1 VARTVSEPGIL
12 SAVVDT
18 HKATL
23 SDASSAGEAWAAS
36 HRYDAPM
43 TSDASSAFAAADRP
57 APSFALVVLATSMAF
72 VVGQLDVTIVN
83 VALPAMGR
91 ELGAGVAGLQWVVDA
106 YAVAFAAFMLSAG
119 ALGDRFGAR
128 RAFQWGMGVFGAASI
143 ACAAAPGILALD
155 AARVLQGLGAAIMLP
170 NSLALLN
177 HALAHEPAER
187 TRAIGYWTAAG
198 AISIALGPVLGG
210 LLVSTLGWRAIFWV
224 NVPLCLAGGWLSTR
238 LRETA
243 SAGARPPLDVAGQ
256 VLATL
261 LLSALIATLIEARS
275 LGLRDMRIWLGA
287 GATVALGIGLRFVER
302 RSDAPVIAADL
313 FALRD
318 FRGAVL
324 FGTVVNATYYGAIFV
339 IALFL
344 QVARQFTPMQAGLAF
359 LPLTAGFF
367 LSNVLSGPV
376 ITRLGTRKPMVAGAL
391 VDLLGFGVL
400 AWASTTQSLALMLI
414 GFLLIPSGM
423 GLAVPAMTTT
433 VLSAVDKGRSSLAAA
448 ILNTARQSA
457 GAIGVAVFGA
467 LAHGDAARI
476 GAGLRITCVAAMIAL
491 GLAAL
496 AAARLKGVPPH
507 A

>member
-1 VARTVSEPGIL
+1 
-12 SAVVDT
+12 
-18 HKATL
+18 
-23 SDASSAGEAWAAS
+23 
-36 HRYDAPM
+36 M
-43 TSDASSAFAAADRP
+43 TSNAQPAFAAAARR

-106 YAVAFAAFMLSAG
+106 YTVAFAAFMLSAG
-119 ALGDRFGAR
+119 AFGDRFGAR
-128 RAFQWGMGVFGAASI
+128 RAFQWGMGLFGLASI

-177 HALAHEPAER
+177 HALAHEPAKR

-210 LLVSTLGWRAIFWV
+210 VLVADVGWRAIFWV
-224 NVPLCLAGGWLSTR
+224 NVPLCLVGGWLSTR
-238 LRETA
+238 LHETPTG
-243 SAGARPPLDVAGQ
+243 GARPPLDLAGQ

-261 LLSALIATLIEARS
+261 ALSALIATLIEARS
-275 LGLRDMRIWLGA
+275 LGLHDPRIWLGA
-287 GATVALGIGLRFVER
+287 GATLLLGLALLLAER
-302 RSDAPVIAADL
+302 RAVAPVIAADL

-318 FRGAVL
+318 FRGAVF

-344 QVARQFTPMQAGLAF
+344 QTARHFTPMQAGLAF

-367 LSNVLSGPV
+367 LSNVLSGPI
-376 ITRLGTRKPMVAGAL
+376 ITRLGTRKPMIFGAL

-400 AWASTTQSLALMLI
+400 AWASTTQSLALMLV

-433 VLSAVDKGRSSLAAA
+433 VLSSVDKSRSSLAAA
-448 ILNTARQSA
+448 ILNTARQAA

-467 LAHGDAARI
+467 LAHGDAAHI
-476 GAGLRITCVAAMIAL
+476 GTGLRITCVASMLAL

>member
-1 VARTVSEPGIL
+1 
-12 SAVVDT
+12 
-18 HKATL
+18 
-23 SDASSAGEAWAAS
+23 
-36 HRYDAPM
+36 M
-43 TSDASSAFAAADRP
+43 TSEAHAVPAVESH

-83 VALPAMGR
+83 VALPSMGR
-91 ELGAGVAGLQWVVDA
+91 ELGAGVDGLQWVVDA

-128 RAFQWGMGVFGAASI
+128 RAFQWGMGLFGLASI
-143 ACAAAPGILALD
+143 ACAAAPDILALD
-155 AARVLQGLGAAIMLP
+155 AARVLQGLGAAVMLP

-177 HALAHEPAER
+177 HALAHEPAR
-187 TRAIGYWTAAG
+187 RARAIGYWTAAG
-198 AISIALGPVLGG
+198 AIAIALGPVLGG
-210 LLVSTLGWRAIFWV
+210 LLVAGVGWRAIFWV
-224 NVPLCLAGGWLSTR
+224 NVPLCLVGGWLSTR
-238 LRETA
+238 LHETPT
-243 SAGARPPLDVAGQ
+243 GGTKPPLDLAGQ

-261 LLSALIATLIEARS
+261 ALGALIATLIEARA
-275 LGLRDMRIWLGA
+275 LGMHDARIWLGA
-287 GATVALGIGLRFVER
+287 AATLALGVALLLVER
-302 RSDAPVIAADL
+302 RAAAPVIATDL

-318 FRGAVL
+318 FRGAVF
-324 FGTVVNATYYGAIFV
+324 FGTVVNGTYYGAIFV

-344 QVARQFTPMQAGLAF
+344 QTARHYTPMQAGLAF

-367 LSNVLSGPV
+367 LSNVLSGSV
-376 ITRLGTRKPMVAGAL
+376 ITRFGTRKPMIVGAL

-400 AWASTTQSLALMLI
+400 AFASTTQSLPPMLV

-433 VLSAVDKGRSSLAAA
+433 VLSSVDKSRSSLAAA

-467 LAHGDAARI
+467 LAHGDAEHI
-476 GAGLRITCVAAMIAL
+476 GIGLRITCVVAMVAL
-491 GLAAL
+491 GFAAL
-496 AAARLKGVPPH
+496 AASRLKGVPPH

>member
-1 VARTVSEPGIL
+1 
-12 SAVVDT
+12 
-18 HKATL
+18 
-23 SDASSAGEAWAAS
+23 
-36 HRYDAPM
+36 M
-43 TSDASSAFAAADRP
+43 TSDAPPVFADAARSG
-57 APSFALVVLATSMAF
+57 PSFALVVLATSMAF

-83 VALPAMGR
+83 VALPAMCR
-91 ELGAGVAGLQWVVDA
+91 DLGAGVAGLQWVVDA

-128 RAFQWGMGVFGAASI
+128 RAFQWGMGLFGVASI
-143 ACAAAPGILALD
+143 ACAAAAGILALD
-155 AARVLQGLGAAIMLP
+155 AARVLQGLGAAVMLP

-177 HALAHEPAER
+177 HALAHEPAR
-187 TRAIGYWTAAG
+187 RARAIGYWTAAG

-210 LLVSTLGWRAIFWV
+210 VLVAGVGWRAIFWV

-238 LRETA
+238 LRETPTGG
-243 SAGARPPLDVAGQ
+243 SRPPLDIAGQ

-261 LLSALIATLIEARS
+261 ALALLIATLIEARA
-275 LGLRDMRIWLGA
+275 LGPHDVRLWLAG
-287 GATVALGIGLRFVER
+287 GATLVLGVALLLVER
-302 RSDAPVIAADL
+302 RAAAPVIAADL

-318 FRGAVL
+318 FRGAVF
-324 FGTVVNATYYGAIFV
+324 FGTVVNGTYYGAIFV

-344 QVARQFTPMQAGLAF
+344 QTARHFTPMQAGLAF

-367 LSNVLSGPV
+367 LSNVLSGRV
-376 ITRLGTRKPMVAGAL
+376 ITRFGTRKPMVTGAL

-400 AWASTTQSLALMLI
+400 AWASTTTSLWAMLA
-414 GFLLIPSGM
+414 GFLLIPGGM

-433 VLSAVDKGRSSLAAA
+433 VLSSVDKSRSSLAAA
-448 ILNTARQSA
+448 ILNTARQAA
-457 GAIGVAVFGA
+457 GAIGVALFGA
-467 LAHGDAARI
+467 LAHGDASHIAT
-476 GAGLRITCVAAMIAL
+476 GLRITCVVAMLGL